1 MSETLS
7 KAPAEVAARIDYL
20 LPTSLINRR
29 FWAPGEEYN
38 TGVYQPYDVVIR
50 NARLAGPFEI
60 DVHGFC
66 IAQHTTAV
74 TDWDANDGPDSA

>member
-38 TGVYQPYDVVIR
+38 TGVYQP
-50 NARLAGPFEI
+50 
-60 DVHGFC
+60 
-66 IAQHTTAV
+66 
-74 TDWDANDGPDSA
+74 